1 MRSVAAE
8 PIGAPSLPAE
18 KVELPEQEAEGRK
31 VAGVRELVRLL
42 VKTQKAQRLY
52 DSKNQVAERLELDL
66 YERMSAFVSEVGEV
80 QLAVLESQL
89 RCEDAVVFES
99 PDRTDS
105 LAFLLYRDGIRRLSF
120 TLGLELSELRAFLR
134 CLNRV
139 ALLTNDQD
147 DLVTLL
153 WEQDFHSIRYFAI
166 EELARNES
174 YPRLSDQLSTGDSRD
189 GGPLDGGAPA
199 EAVSLDLKQPVS
211 TVPVEACRLESG
223 EIEALQKQLSVEE
236 QQPFRQLVSELALEL
251 VLLEDGEEEQGEI
264 SQEIVEIADRLIADG
279 ELAELVGM
287 HEHIE
292 GLATMIF
299 PRAASAVR
307 LSSELTRSLVEPER
321 FGRLMERIEMAHAPR
336 PETLTIFLARLGSS
350 ASSLLLPWMG
360 RFSSAPYRRAVTG
373 ALLFLEKGGLEVLRI
388 GLPFG
393 PAPAEPQERLQH
405 RQLVREVVHA
415 LSRHSSGDAL
425 PLLTELLSSPDPET
439 RRESFLAASR
449 YPEERVLAL
458 CLERLVDS
466 DPEVRTTAL
475 DTLVKRGG
483 AELGRE
489 MLDRAITS
497 ERFERLALLEKR
509 RLFAAVA
516 KLSGDS
522 ALDTFQKLLNTRED
536 HWFHKQRDREFV
548 ESVAHGI
555 RMVGGPRAKRIL
567 EDGSERGSKIARAAC
582 LKELGGGRG

>member
-1 MRSVAAE
+1 M
-8 PIGAPSLPAE
+8 PAE
-18 KVELPEQEAEGRK
+18 KAELPEQDAEGRK
-31 VAGVRELVRLL
+31 IGGVRELVRLL

-52 DSKNQVAERLELDL
+52 DSKNAVCERLELDL
-66 YERMSAFVSEVGEV
+66 FVRLSALVSEEGEV

-89 RCEDAVVFES
+89 RCEDAVVLES

-120 TLGLELSELRAFLR
+120 SPGLELQELRAFLR

-166 EELARNES
+166 EELARTES
-174 YPRLSDQLSTGDSRD
+174 YPRLSDQLATGESAEGPWD
-189 GGPLDGGAPA
+189 GAAGSPA

-223 EIEALQKQLSVEE
+223 EIEALQKQLAVEE

-251 VLLEDGEEEQGEI
+251 VLLEDGEDEQGEI
-264 SQEIVEIADRLIADG
+264 AEEIVEIADRLITDG
-279 ELAELVGM
+279 DVAELMGM

-299 PRAASAVR
+299 GGAASAQK
-307 LSSELTRSLVEPER
+307 LSSELTRSLTETER
-321 FGRLMERIEMAHAPR
+321 FERLMERVEMVHAPR
-336 PETLTIFLARLGSS
+336 PEALTVFLARLGSS
-350 ASSLLLPWMG
+350 ASSLLFPWMG
-360 RFSSAPYRRAVTG
+360 RFSSPPYRRAVTG
-373 ALLFLEKGGLEVLRI
+373 ALLFLANGGLAILRD
-388 GLPFG
+388 GLPLG
-393 PAPAEPQERLQH
+393 PPPAEPQERLRH

-415 LSRHSSGDAL
+415 LSRHSSGEAL
-425 PLLTELLSSPDPET
+425 PLLTQLLSSADPET

-449 YPEERVLAL
+449 YPEEPVLSL

-466 DPEVRTTAL
+466 DPEVRTAAL
-475 DTLVKRGG
+475 DTLVKRGR
-483 AELGRE
+483 ADLGLQILERS
-489 MLDRAITS
+489 LSS
-497 ERFERLALLEKR
+497 EGFEGLALLEKR

-516 KLSGDS
+516 KLSGESAVDS
-522 ALDTFQKLLNTRED
+522 FQKLLIARED
-536 HWFHKQRDREFV
+536 HWFTKRKDREFF
-548 ESVAHGI
+548 EAVAHGI

-567 EDGSERGSKIARAAC
+567 EDGSQSGPKLARAAC
-582 LKELGGGRG
+582 LKELGVGRS